1 MHYTGTIW
9 RPPYEA
15 DSLLLEVSAGCTH
28 HKCKFCTLYS
38 DLLFKFRMTPMEDIE
53 RDLLEVQTLRTNP
66 YSKMLIRLQGKGD
79 PEPIQRV
86 FLTGANPFV
95 LKTKKLL
102 EIASLIHRYL
112 PSVESIGCFARIT
125 DSVNKTDEEL
135 HRLRQ
140 AGYNGLT
147 IGVETGDDTALA
159 FMHKG
164 YTSQDILTQC
174 RRLEQ
179 ADIEYGF
186 FYLTGISGKGR
197 GEAGAKASAEV
208 FNQLHPFL
216 VGPNML
222 TIYPESDLYQEIQN
236 GNWEEEG
243 ELEKYWELRTL
254 VENLNISTY
263 FAAMGASNAFQLRGK
278 LPEEKVKLLATLDR
292 IISEVSEEDLR
303 HYRDNL
309 PHL

>member
-15 DSLLLEVSAGCTH
+15 DSLLLEVTAGCTH
-28 HKCKFCTLYS
+28 HKCKFCTLYN
-38 DLLFKFRMTPMEDIE
+38 DLPFKFRMTPMEDIE

-66 YSKMLIRLQGKGD
+66 YSKMLTRLQGKDD
-79 PEPIQRV
+79 PEPIQHV

-95 LKTKKLL
+95 LKTEKLL

-135 HRLRQ
+135 LRLRQ

-147 IGVETGDDTALA
+147 IGVETGDDSALA

-164 YTSQDILTQC
+164 YTSRNILTQC
-174 RRLEQ
+174 KRLEQ

-243 ELEKYWELRTL
+243 ELEKYRELRTL

-278 LPEEKVKLLATLDR
+278 LPEEKENLLATLDR